1 MAPEPPGSKGVSRGT
16 PESAMRYFRFA
27 GLTLTVTVAVA
38 ALGWIPTRRWG
49 GEEALAGLIAGCLV
63 SLAAALI
70 GGLVILRAERGA
82 EEGVGESGVHEA
94 GTQPLFAG
102 LKAMGVRL
110 LVLLGLGTTV
120 AVSGA
125 VGLKPFLLWLG
136 GSYLVLLPVET
147 RYALAMVKG
156 LAAGPAKPGGRK
168 SEAEVG
174 TRAPDEAQR
183 LNTLDTSET
192 TPELKRS

>member
-1 MAPEPPGSKGVSRGT
+1 MSPDSPGTRRERPSG
-16 PESAMRYFRFA
+16 RYGRFA
-27 GLTLTVTVAVA
+27 AWALGVTVALA

-63 SLAAALI
+63 SLTAALI
-70 GGLVILRAERGA
+70 GGLMILRAERGA
-82 EEGVGESGVHEA
+82 ERSVSEA
-94 GTQPLFAG
+94 GGHETGAQPLFAG

-120 AVSGA
+120 ALSGA

-147 RYALAMVKG
+147 RYALAMVQG
-156 LAAGPAKPGGRK
+156 LAASSTQPGGGN
-168 SEAEVG
+168 SETETA
-174 TRAPDEAQR
+174 TRAPKEAQR
-183 LNTLDTSET
+183 LDTSDTSET